1 MLCFPT
7 CLLSCLMMGV
17 LMLKYVVKMALMLS
31 DLAAS
36 FRDMLLCFLVVCFLC
51 FVKSKDR
58 RCWVSVRANL
68 VLHNISKSFR
78 NLLWQNQSG
87 TICVWTLWK
96 RETQM
101 HAYTWRH
108 PCGGGKKT
116 VSCNSSLLLWPYED
130 VKPDRGCKLWGC
142 SYVTFKK
149 KDRMVMTD

>member
-17 LMLKYVVKMALMLS
+17 LMLKYVVKMALMLP

-58 RCWVSVRANL
+58 RCWVSVRAKL

-87 TICVWTLWK
+87 AICVWTLWK

-108 PCGGGKKT
+108 PCGGGKKR
-116 VSCNSSLLLWPYED
+116 SL
-130 VKPDRGCKLWGC
+130 VIHH
-142 SYVTFKK
+142 SYS
-149 KDRMVMTD
+149 DRMKMSNPTEAVNSGAAATWRSKRKTEW